1 MKYNTK
7 IAPLPIMDEKIH
19 SYRSVRKLL
28 YTLLQTMIP
37 DE

>member
-7 IAPLPIMDEKIH
+7 IAPLPVMDEGRH

-28 YTLLQTMIP
+28 YVLLQTMIP